1 MTIISQVKPLF
12 EKQAW
17 SFSHPREN
25 CYRFCKNTKEFNI
38 YINGNSID
46 VSVPLK
52 DSESLYKTAFDNPRK
67 CIDYLELHLDYHK
80 N

>member
-12 EKQAW
+12 EKQVW
-17 SFSHPREN
+17 SFSHPEEN
-25 CYRFCKNTKEFNI
+25 HYRFCKNTKEFNI
-38 YINGNSID
+38 YINGNCID

-52 DSESLYKTAFDNPRK
+52 NSDTLYKTTFDNSRK
-67 CIDYLELHLDYHK
+67 CIDYLQFHLNYHK